1 MPIEVD
7 QISKRYT
14 VCLLCLHY
22 KFSVFL
28 PKTSKKVYEIENSD
42 DILIL
47 KSQEL
52 LMFFV
57 DIKVLLN
64 MLDCL
69 LEIVM

>member
-1 MPIEVD
+1 M
-7 QISKRYT
+7 

-28 PKTSKKVYEIENSD
+28 PKMPHSALKIENLG

-47 KSQEL
+47 KCQEL

-57 DIKVLLN
+57 DIKALLN
-64 MLDCL
+64 LLDCL